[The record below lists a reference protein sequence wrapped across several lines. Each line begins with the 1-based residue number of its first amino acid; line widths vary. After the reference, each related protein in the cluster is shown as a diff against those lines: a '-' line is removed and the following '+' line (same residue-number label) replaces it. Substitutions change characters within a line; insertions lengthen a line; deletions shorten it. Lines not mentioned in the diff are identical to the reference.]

1 MQHPKENSGIS
12 NEIKENIEKD
22 NTLSITEK
30 IKILR
35 NHKGVSQQAI
45 SDYALMGQKKISR
58 IENGEYEYDKADLE
72 VVKRFL
78 GIEGMPLTDD
88 ECGKFRGRLYY
99 WRDLIRSRQMN
110 EAAALRDELGKITSL
125 DVFYFDLPTLY
136 RIFEVLFLLTEIN
149 LSTEAIK
156 DFSVVEEKLK
166 YLEGVFDKMN
176 TEHRYY
182 YNFQLGVF
190 YILQNNLEKALE
202 YYNLALDIKKQHKN
216 ILPNDED
223 RLYYNLALCYTDLEQ
238 PSRALSFLNKI
249 PKAYF
254 EDTTSRNSLS
264 LNIILA
270 KNYYKIGL
278 YNEAEEILNDCLL
291 WANGMNDKL
300 YIGLSLHHLGVV
312 CKYSNNW
319 DKAIDYFDQTL
330 NTFGEDIQYARY
342 HAWALYFKFRCRMEL
357 GELAKIERE
366 LRDLKLSLAKRKND
380 EYTEFLET
388 ISTTLKHIVR
398 TKRSMSRYDR
408 NAVEYLENVSAPFF
422 EKYNCRLEALECH
435 RLLKQHFIKTS
446 QQKKTLQAS
455 EAMLAI
461 YERMI

>member
-1 MQHPKENSGIS
+1 VSFSVQHPKEKGNA
-12 NEIKENIEKD
+12 
-22 NTLSITEK
+22 LSIIEK

-35 NHKGVSQQAI
+35 NHREVSQQSIAE
-45 SDYALMGQKKISR
+45 YALMSQKKISR
-58 IENGEYEYDKADLE
+58 IENGEDEYDDIELKA
-72 VVKRFL
+72 VKEYFD
-78 GIEGMPLTDD
+78 IVGMPLTEI
-88 ECGKFRGRLYY
+88 ECTEFRSRLYY
-99 WRDLIRSRQMN
+99 WRNLIRDRRMD
-110 EAAALRDELGKITSL
+110 EATALRDELEKIVNL

-136 RIFEVLFLLTEIN
+136 RIFEVLFLLTEIS
-149 LSTEAIK
+149 LSTETTK

-166 YLEGVFDKMN
+166 HLEGVFDEMN
-176 TEHRYY
+176 AEHCYY

-190 YILQNNLEKALE
+190 YILQNDLEKALE

-238 PSRALSFLNKI
+238 PSRALSFLNKV

-254 EDTTSRNSLS
+254 ENTTSRNSLS

-319 DKAIDYFDQTL
+319 GKAIDCFDQTL

-435 RLLKQHFIKTS
+435 KLLKQHFIKTS